1 MTDSAP
7 IQLIQIVASPDF
19 KTQTRKLSKRYH
31 NLQTDLQPLLDQLIQ
46 GETPGDRIQG
56 IQSIVYKV
64 RLKNSNAKKGKSGGY
79 RIIYYLKSQDNILL
93 VTLYSKS
100 DRTDIAIETIVNII
114 AAYEN
119 SSFLKRDRS
128 PLS

>member
-79 RIIYYLKSQDNILL
+79 RVIYYLKSQDNILL

-114 AAYEN
+114 AAYEKQ
-119 SSFLKRDRS
+119 FLS
-128 PLS
+128 ET

>member
-79 RIIYYLKSQDNILL
+79 RVIHYLKSQDNILL

-114 AAYEN
+114 AAYEKQ
-119 SSFLKRDRS
+119 FLS
-128 PLS
+128 ET

>member
-7 IQLIQIVASPDF
+7 IQIVASPDF

>member
-1 MTDSAP
+1 MILMTDSAP

-64 RLKNSNAKKGKSGGY
+64 RLKNSNTKKGKSGGY
-79 RIIYYLKSQDNILL
+79 RVIYYLKSQDNILL

-100 DRTDIAIETIVNII
+100 DRTDIAIETIVNVI
-114 AAYEN
+114 AAYEKQ
-119 SSFLKRDRS
+119 FLS
-128 PLS
+128 ET

>member
-64 RLKNSNAKKGKSGGY
+64 RLKNSNTKKGKSGGY
-79 RIIYYLKSQDNILL
+79 RVIYYLKSQDNILL

-100 DRTDIAIETIVNII
+100 DRTDIAIETIVNVI
-114 AAYEN
+114 AAYEKQ
-119 SSFLKRDRS
+119 FLS
-128 PLS
+128 ET

>member
-79 RIIYYLKSQDNILL
+79 RVIYYLKSQDNILL